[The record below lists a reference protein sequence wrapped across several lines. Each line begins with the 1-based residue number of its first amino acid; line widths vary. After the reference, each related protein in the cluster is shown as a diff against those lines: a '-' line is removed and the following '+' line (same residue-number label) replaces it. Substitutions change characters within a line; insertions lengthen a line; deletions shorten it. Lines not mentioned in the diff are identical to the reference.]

1 MRGLAMRFLGHS
13 TVRLELA
20 GSVVLTDRRSPRR
33 VGCRVMSS
41 CGRTIAGSPPQV
53 GAL

>member
-1 MRGLAMRFLGHS
+1 MRFLGHS

-20 GSVVLTDRRSPRR
+20 GSVVLTDRCSPGGS
-33 VGCRVMSS
+33 GCWVMSS
-41 CGRTIAGSPPQV
+41 CGRTIAESPPQV